1 MRTCFLWAGLL
12 TILCG
17 QVMAQRACHT
27 SEYQQQEMINDPGL
41 AVRVAAIETFIQK
54 QKTKA
59 RSAGE
64 TARLQH
70 GVIKIPVVVHIL
82 YHQPGE
88 NISDERVSSQIEMLN
103 KCFRKQNADTTH
115 TPAAFKALSADC
127 EIEFQLAISDP
138 RRRSTTGIIR
148 KYTPTA
154 EWQMDDKM
162 KFSADMGDDAWDAS
176 SYLNI
181 WVCNLR
187 RIAGYASLP
196 GADPSKDGI
205 VIDYTVFG
213 TNTSSGYEMG
223 KTAVHEAAHWLG
235 VKHVWGDDYC
245 GDDLVEDTPKQG
257 NYTTGC
263 PAGIRVSCSNGP
275 AGDMYMNYMD
285 YTNDA
290 CINLFTEGQK
300 TRMRTLFMSGGQR
313 SALLASLG
321 LSTPL
326 IFESPV
332 PDEAPRWLHP
342 QIYPN
347 PATNE
352 LTIDVAY
359 DIRWI
364 GKTITITDISGH
376 TVMQV
381 KIVSK
386 IQRFNV
392 SRLQTGMYFL
402 SVRKED
408 GSYIKQKFI
417 KM

>member
-1 MRTCFLWAGLL
+1 MRTCFLLAGLL
-12 TILCG
+12 IILSG
-17 QVMAQRACHT
+17 QVMAQRACNT
-27 SEYQQQEMINDPGL
+27 SEYQQQELINDPAFAARL
-41 AVRVAAIETFIQK
+41 DAIEAFIQK
-54 QKTKA
+54 QKGKA
-59 RSAGE
+59 QSAN
-64 TARLQH
+64 TVARLQH

-88 NISDERVSSQIEMLN
+88 NISDQRVNSQIEMLSR
-103 KCFRKQNADTTH
+103 CFRRQNADTAN
-115 TPAAFKALSADC
+115 TPASFKALSADC

-138 RRRSTTGIIR
+138 RRRNTSGIIR
-148 KYTPTA
+148 KYTPIV

-162 KFSADMGDDAWDAS
+162 KFASEMGDDAWDPS
-176 SYLNI
+176 GYLNI
-181 WVCNLR
+181 WVCNLK

-196 GADPSKDGI
+196 GTEKSKDGI
-205 VIDYTVFG
+205 VIDYSVFG
-213 TNTSSGYEMG
+213 TNGSSGYEMG

-235 VKHVWGDDYC
+235 IKHIWGDAYC

-263 PAGIRVSCSNGP
+263 PTGARVSCTNGP

-300 TRMRTLFMSGGQR
+300 ARMRALFTAGGQR
-313 SALLASLG
+313 SSLLSSSG

-326 IFESPV
+326 IFESPL
-332 PDEAPRWLHP
+332 PEESPRWLHP

-347 PATNE
+347 PATSE

-359 DIRWI
+359 DVRWV
-364 GKTITITDISGH
+364 GKTVSISDISGH
-376 TVMQV
+376 IVMQV
-381 KIVSK
+381 TITSK
-386 IQRFNV
+386 IQTVNI
-392 SRLQTGMYFL
+392 SRLQIGMYFL

>member
-1 MRTCFLWAGLL
+1 MRTCFLLVGLL
-12 TILCG
+12 IILSG
-17 QVMAQRACHT
+17 QVMAQRACNT
-27 SEYQQQEMINDPGL
+27 SEYQQQELINDPAFAARL
-41 AVRVAAIETFIQK
+41 DAIEAFIQK
-54 QKTKA
+54 QKSKA
-59 RSAGE
+59 QSAN
-64 TARLQH
+64 TSARLQQ

-88 NISDERVSSQIEMLN
+88 NISDQRVNSQIEMLN
-103 KCFRKQNADTTH
+103 KCFRRQNADTAN
-115 TPAAFKALSADC
+115 TPASFKALSADC

-138 RRRSTTGIIR
+138 QRRNTSGVIH
-148 KYTPTA
+148 KYTPVV

-162 KFSADMGDDAWDAS
+162 KFASEMGDDAWNPS
-176 SYLNI
+176 GYLNI
-181 WVCNLR
+181 WVCNLK

-196 GADPSKDGI
+196 GSEASKDGI
-205 VIDYTVFG
+205 VIDYSVFG
-213 TNTSSGYEMG
+213 TNGSSGYEMG
-223 KTAVHEAAHWLG
+223 KTAVHEVAHWLG
-235 VKHVWGDDYC
+235 IKHIWGDAYC

-263 PAGIRVSCSNGP
+263 PTGARVSCTNGP

-300 TRMRTLFMSGGQR
+300 TRMRTLFTTGGQR
-313 SALLASLG
+313 SSLLSSSG
-321 LSTPL
+321 LSAPL
-326 IFESPV
+326 IFESPL
-332 PDEAPRWLHP
+332 PDESPRWLHP

-347 PATNE
+347 PVTSE

-359 DIRWI
+359 DVRWV
-364 GKTITITDISGH
+364 GKTVSISDISGH
-376 TVMQV
+376 IVMQV
-381 KIVSK
+381 TITSK
-386 IQRFNV
+386 IQTVNI